1 MSKAPEDYAAL
12 PFIGGNP
19 EEEAPEFGKVT
30 GKETMKLTLYVDN
43 ARRLQEATGL
53 VPYTLSQ
60 AANVFG
66 LIYRIA
72 SSGLELQ
79 ENELCSLAELCQRG
93 LDAVEAREGAAISN
107 LNLILNC
114 ALAHH
119 AKQEADQ

>member
-1 MSKAPEDYAAL
+1 MSKAPEGYAAL

-19 EEEAPEFGKVT
+19 EEEAPEFGMVAKQ
-30 GKETMKLTLYVDN
+30 ETMKLTLYVDR

-53 VPYTLSQ
+53 VPYTLNQ

-79 ENELCSLAELCQRG
+79 ENEALQPGRTASAGWTRWKQG
-93 LDAVEAREGAAISN
+93 KARRFRT
-107 LNLILNC
+107 
-114 ALAHH
+114 
-119 AKQEADQ
+119 